1 MGILLFLLPV
11 IVLVLLMRQQQRRL
25 RQHQALVAS
34 IEVGDE
40 VVTTSGIFGTIT
52 SLDDETAQLER
63 FRRSAEQHQVV
74 LRRVR
79 AENLWCDGND
89 VAGQRGRGPSAGDL
103 SGEQV
108 LWLDAPP
115 WPAVAPP
122 LWPPLTFD
130 TPSADAV

>member
-52 SLDDETAQLER
+52 SLDDETAQLE
-63 FRRSAEQHQVV
+63 
-74 LRRVR
+74 
-79 AENLWCDGND
+79 
-89 VAGQRGRGPSAGDL
+89 
-103 SGEQV
+103 
-108 LWLDAPP
+108 
-115 WPAVAPP
+115 VAPGLALKVAKRAIGGIVDP
-122 LWPPLTFD
+122 VST
-130 TPSADAV
+130 ADDDDDVDADDADDADEADERPEAGPVQDAS